1 MAATWFQAASEGN
14 IAKIRA
20 LIVQG
25 MDLDVRDDQ
34 ERTALNIASQHKH
47 TDIMTTILAAKQM
60 IYIRQLGLDPYQV
73 AEAPEYDARAV
84 ARAGEF

>member
-1 MAATWFQAASEGN
+1 MTATWFQAASEGD
-14 IAKIRA
+14 IATVRA

-25 MDLDVRDDQ
+25 MDLDVRDEQ
-34 ERTALNIASQHKH
+34 ERTALNIASQHKC

-60 IYIRQLGLDPYQV
+60 LYIRQLGLDPYQV
-73 AEAPEYDARAV
+73 AESPEYDARAV